1 MVLLSSHTILIFY
14 TYYLI
19 KNFKL
24 KNSIQTRMVI
34 KVLAI
39 GDVGNT
45 IRTLQKL
52 VKKSEIHLIN
62 YPRDGS
68 AFFVNVDDVK
78 LFKTRKVR
86 EQVKRI
92 NEIKDDYDICLT
104 TASERVAY
112 LTDLNYIA
120 YYLGRDIDV
129 PRFKKNS
136 AEEWQ
141 NEPIF
146 NRNFFERRFYWNAFK
161 NAIVHVAGKWQ
172 YEHLAKYTKTGIN
185 SAMEPVDTNEF
196 NPDVEPIKRKKI
208 KFTFFSPIRM
218 ERFKGT
224 DLLWQAL
231 KLCKSDFEILGI
243 DWFGETTK
251 EEREF
256 KKKLIDEMPSQIKL
270 IPPIKRSEIAK
281 YYTFADAVIANLFLG
296 VHELVSLE
304 SVMCGTPVIQYTDHK
319 IKIIAD
325 GTEIRSPFLPF
336 SNDPKSIADVID
348 KVVESKEFRQKL
360 FEDEYQFVNEVA
372 DPVKCAE
379 WWDNL
384 FEDLVKK
391 HKSIRK
397 NSSPFRIKLRMM
409 GFLIANRLYAQK
421 IKKLV
426 SGASYQKTGQSLYD
440 NPLQNTS

>member
-1 MVLLSSHTILIFY
+1 M
-14 TYYLI
+14 
-19 KNFKL
+19 KK
-24 KNSIQTRMVI
+24 I

-39 GDVGNT
+39 GDIGNI
-45 IRTLQKL
+45 IRTLQKF

-68 AFFVNVDDVK
+68 AFFVNTDDVE
-78 LFKTRKVR
+78 LFETRKVS

-92 NEIKDDYDICLT
+92 NEIKDDFDICLT
-104 TASERVAY
+104 TASERIAY
-112 LTDLNYIA
+112 LADLNYVA

-129 PRFKKNS
+129 PMWKKNS
-136 AEEWQ
+136 TEKWQ
-141 NEPIF
+141 TEPLH
-146 NRNFFERRFYWNAFK
+146 RLNFFERRFYWNAFK

-319 IKIIAD
+319 IKIIVNEK
-325 GTEIRSPFLPF
+325 EIKSPFLPF
-336 SNDPKSIADVID
+336 SNDPKSIADMID
-348 KVVESKEFRQKL
+348 RVVESKEFRQKL
-360 FEDEYQFVNEVA
+360 FDDEYQFVNEVA

-379 WWDNL
+379 WWDNI

-391 HKSIRK
+391 HKSIRN
-397 NSSPFRIKLRMM
+397 NSSPLRIKLRMI
-409 GFLIANRLYAQK
+409 GFLIANRFYLQK
-421 IKKLV
+421 IKKLILN
-426 SGASYQKTGQSLYD
+426 SDYQKTGQTLYD
-440 NPLQNTS
+440 NPPQNIS

>member
-1 MVLLSSHTILIFY
+1 M
-14 TYYLI
+14 
-19 KNFKL
+19 KK
-24 KNSIQTRMVI
+24 I

-39 GDVGNT
+39 GDIGNI
-45 IRTLQKL
+45 IRTLQKF

-68 AFFVNVDDVK
+68 AFFVNTDDVE
-78 LFKTRKVR
+78 LFETRKVS

-92 NEIKDDYDICLT
+92 NEIKDDFDICLA
-104 TASERVAY
+104 TASERIAY
-112 LTDLNYIA
+112 LADLNYTA

-129 PRFKKNS
+129 PMWKKNS
-136 AEEWQ
+136 TEKWQ
-141 NEPIF
+141 TEPLH
-146 NRNFFERRFYWNAFK
+146 RLNFFERRFYWNAFK

-319 IKIIAD
+319 IKIIVNEK
-325 GTEIRSPFLPF
+325 EIKSPFLPF
-336 SNDPKSIADVID
+336 SNDPKSIAGMID
-348 KVVESKEFRQKL
+348 RVVESKEFRQKL

-397 NSSPFRIKLRMM
+397 NSSPLRIKLRMI
-409 GFLIANRLYAQK
+409 GFLIANRLYLHK
-421 IKKLV
+421 IKKLILN
-426 SGASYQKTGQSLYD
+426 SDYQKTGQTLYD
-440 NPLQNTS
+440 NPPQNTS

>member
-1 MVLLSSHTILIFY
+1 M
-14 TYYLI
+14 
-19 KNFKL
+19 KK
-24 KNSIQTRMVI
+24 I

-39 GDVGNT
+39 GDIGNI
-45 IRTLQKL
+45 IRTLQKF

-68 AFFVNVDDVK
+68 AFFVNTDDVE
-78 LFKTRKVR
+78 LFETRKVS

-92 NEIKDDYDICLT
+92 NEIKDDFDICLV
-104 TASERVAY
+104 TASERIAY
-112 LTDLNYIA
+112 LADINYIGC
-120 YYLGRDIDV
+120 YWGRDIDV
-129 PRFKKNS
+129 PMWKKNS
-136 AEEWQ
+136 TEKWQ
-141 NEPIF
+141 TEPLH
-146 NRNFFERRFYWNAFK
+146 RLNFFERRFYWNAFK

-196 NPDVEPIKRKKI
+196 NPDVEPSKRKKI

-319 IKIIAD
+319 IKIIVNEK
-325 GTEIRSPFLPF
+325 EIKSPFLPF
-336 SNDPKSIADVID
+336 SNDPKSIADMID

-397 NSSPFRIKLRMM
+397 NSSPLRIKLRMI
-409 GFLIANRLYAQK
+409 GFLIANRLYLQK
-421 IKKLV
+421 IKKLIFN
-426 SGASYQKTGQSLYD
+426 SDYQKTGQTLYD
-440 NPLQNTS
+440 NPPQNIS

>member
-1 MVLLSSHTILIFY
+1 M
-14 TYYLI
+14 
-19 KNFKL
+19 KK
-24 KNSIQTRMVI
+24 I

-39 GDVGNT
+39 GDIGNI
-45 IRTLQKL
+45 IRTLQKF

-68 AFFVNVDDVK
+68 AFFVNTDDVE
-78 LFKTRKVR
+78 LFETRKVS

-92 NEIKDDYDICLT
+92 NEIKDDFDICLV
-104 TASERVAY
+104 TASERIAY
-112 LTDLNYIA
+112 LADLNYTA

-129 PRFKKNS
+129 PMWKKNS
-136 AEEWQ
+136 TEKWQ
-141 NEPIF
+141 TEPLH
-146 NRNFFERRFYWNAFK
+146 RLNFFERRFYWNAFK

-319 IKIIAD
+319 IKIIVNEK
-325 GTEIRSPFLPF
+325 EIKSPFLPF
-336 SNDPKSIADVID
+336 SNDPKSIADMID
-348 KVVESKEFRQKL
+348 RVVESKEFRQKL

-397 NSSPFRIKLRMM
+397 NSSPLRIKLRMI
-409 GFLIANRLYAQK
+409 GFLIANRLYLQK
-421 IKKLV
+421 IKKLIFN
-426 SGASYQKTGQSLYD
+426 SDYQKTGQTLYD
-440 NPLQNTS
+440 NPPQNIS

>member
-1 MVLLSSHTILIFY
+1 M
-14 TYYLI
+14 
-19 KNFKL
+19 KK
-24 KNSIQTRMVI
+24 I

-39 GDVGNT
+39 GDIGNI
-45 IRTLQKL
+45 IRTLQKF

-68 AFFVNVDDVK
+68 AFFVNTDDVE
-78 LFKTRKVR
+78 LFETRKVS

-92 NEIKDDYDICLT
+92 NEIKDDFDICLA
-104 TASERVAY
+104 TASERIAY
-112 LTDLNYIA
+112 LADLNYTA

-129 PRFKKNS
+129 PMWKKNS
-136 AEEWQ
+136 TEKWQ
-141 NEPIF
+141 TEPLH
-146 NRNFFERRFYWNAFK
+146 RLNFFERRFYWNAFK

-319 IKIIAD
+319 IKIIVNEK
-325 GTEIRSPFLPF
+325 EIKSPFLPF
-336 SNDPKSIADVID
+336 SNDPKSIADMID
-348 KVVESKEFRQKL
+348 RVVESKEFRQKL

-397 NSSPFRIKLRMM
+397 NSSPFRIKLRMV
-409 GFLIANRLYAQK
+409 GFLIANRLYSQK
-421 IKKLV
+421 IKKLILN
-426 SGASYQKTGQSLYD
+426 SDYQKTGQELYD
-440 NPLQNTS
+440 NPPQTSS